1 MWNGTQLFKYLQ
13 GKTKEE
19 LEKIYFCCYGWS
31 PESVD
36 EWLQF
41 HPNAFGEKWQRDII
55 EGMSEKDKQQVIR
68 DACHSYFNSDELEES
83 REINNEIELKLTEY
97 VNAHKKT
104 HYTVRL
110 SFLPHCTVEV
120 DAENATDAARQA
132 LNMVES
138 GKVTKENFCDD
149 GERLYD
155 TVEVDEVYNTE
166 TCQAEADIWSHE
178 NKPAQKK
185 DFEPK
190 QEA

>member
-1 MWNGTQLFKYLQ
+1 M
-13 GKTKEE
+13 
-19 LEKIYFCCYGWS
+19 
-31 PESVD
+31 ESID
-36 EWLQF
+36 EWLKF
-41 HPNAFGEKWQRDII
+41 HPDAFAEKWQRDII

-68 DACHSYFNSDELEES
+68 DACYAYFHGDDIEEE
-83 REINNEIELKLTEY
+83 REINNNIELKLTEY
-97 VNAHKKT
+97 VNARKKT

-120 DAENATDAARQA
+120 DAENATDAAHQA